1 MPTLL
6 SAEPMTEEEIK
17 ETCRKWREQQAQHN
31 PEMRAFVRRQ
41 PLWRRLFAKLLFYIL
56 TVQGK
61 SGNS

>member
-1 MPTLL
+1 MPTLS

-17 ETCRKWREQQAQHN
+17 ETCRKLREQQAQYD

-41 PLWRRLFAKLLFYIL
+41 PLWRRLFAKLLFYML
-56 TVQGK
+56 TVHGK